1 MRFKEE
7 VFAKIFTYITVI
19 LLLGIV
25 IFEALTVQ
33 NERARYQEAEEEI
46 ASVQNSLKKTIDMN
60 AVLSEKNADLEAFMK
75 EWGPYAAFVESKEI
89 LSLKTDLFVRPD
101 LIPIEAVDA
110 LEEKLARIDA
120 EAEDGDG
127 EENSKHQDSEGNKE
141 SPDDA
146 EEEERR
152 LNPEDFTFD
161 NPEGEDIFLPLS
173 TGVGDV
179 QTCLV
184 YTVAFH
190 PQESLVVELLYEI
203 DFEKQR
209 SVIETDENGEIAWKC
224 VSYNTGDGWIGVK
237 QEESE
242 EE

>member
-7 VFAKIFTYITVI
+7 VLAKVFTYITVV

-25 IFEALTVQ
+25 IFEAWTVQ
-33 NERARYQEAEEEI
+33 NERSRRKEVEETI
-46 ASVQNSLKKTIDMN
+46 ASVQDSLQKTIDMN
-60 AVLSEKNADLEAFMK
+60 ASLQEKNEDLEAFQK
-75 EWGPYAAFVESKEI
+75 EWGAYAAFVESKEI

-101 LIPIEAVDA
+101 LIPQEAVDA
-110 LEEKLARIDA
+110 LEEKMKQDA
-120 EAEDGDG
+120 GQDGSKADEDEEKKEEESPDG
-127 EENSKHQDSEGNKE
+127 EE
-141 SPDDA
+141 
-146 EEEERR
+146 EEH
-152 LNPEDFTFD
+152 LSAEDFTFD
-161 NPEGEDIFLPLS
+161 NPNGEDIFLPLS

-184 YTVAFH
+184 YTAAFNAK
-190 PQESLVVELLYEI
+190 EDAAVELLYEI

-224 VSYNTGDGWIGVK
+224 ISYNAGDGWVGLK

>member
-1 MRFKEE
+1 MRFREE
-7 VFAKIFTYITVI
+7 VLAKIFTYITVV

-25 IFEALTVQ
+25 IFEAWTVQ
-33 NERARYQEAEEEI
+33 NERSKRREAEETVV
-46 ASVQNSLKKTIDMN
+46 SVQDSLQKTIDMN
-60 AVLSEKNADLEAFMK
+60 AVLQEKNEDLEAFQK

-101 LIPIEAVDA
+101 LIPQEAIDA
-110 LEEKLARIDA
+110 LEEKMKLEKQDSQ
-120 EAEDGDG
+120 EAD
-127 EENSKHQDSEGNKE
+127 EENPQEETSGE
-141 SPDDA
+141 DA
-146 EEEERR
+146 KSDEEEETR

-161 NPEGEDIFLPLS
+161 NPDGEDIFLPLS

-184 YTVAFH
+184 YTVAFNTR
-190 PQESLVVELLYEI
+190 ENAVIELLYEI

-224 VSYNTGDGWIGVK
+224 VSYNAGDGWVGLR
-237 QEESE
+237 E
-242 EE
+242 EEPEEE